1 MKKWI
6 TLFAFTIA
14 TFVTMNAQQKPS
26 VGITGG
32 LLNTNADIKIGA
44 LGFDIANI
52 DAINETGFYVGLL
65 ADLPLGESFHIQ
77 PEITYGKAGDLEFF
91 YLPIMAKYYVTPGL
105 SLQLGPQFNYSS
117 NLGEIKDNLRTIE
130 DLLGTDLN
138 VADMIKS
145 TAIDL
150 AFGAGY
156 DINEHFLVQAKYGF
170 SLTDRYDGPMN
181 SVIDI
186 KNTTLQ
192 VGLAY
197 KF

>member
-6 TLFAFTIA
+6 TLFVFTIT
-14 TFVTMNAQQKPS
+14 TFTTIQAQQQAS
-26 VGITGG
+26 FGITGG

-77 PEITYGKAGDLEFF
+77 PEATYGKTGDLEFF
-91 YLPIMAKYYVTPGL
+91 YVPVLAKYYVTPGL
-105 SLQLGPQFNYSS
+105 NLQLGPQFNYSS
-117 NLGEIKDNLRTIE
+117 NLGEIKDNLRDIE
-130 DLLGTDLN
+130 DIIGTDLN

-145 TAIDL
+145 TAFDL
-150 AFGAGY
+150 AFGLGY
-156 DINEHFLVQAKYGF
+156 DINDKFLVQARYAIP
-170 SLTDRYDGPMN
+170 LTDRYDGPLGG
-181 SVIDI
+181 SIDI